1 MIYLLTYLLLP
12 PTNLHFYLCISYF
25 LLNHLTSSRTYLF
38 THLPFI
44 SHLPYCIPTYPPTSH
59 FWSTILHTYLP
70 TCYFTIT
77 ILNPYLSISYFSPT
91 ILYPCLHTN
100 LPIDLPQTSHLPSH
114 VPIYLPTY
122 TLTYLFTYLV
132 LN

>member
-12 PTNLHFYLCISYF
+12 PTNLHFYLCTSYF
-25 LLNHLTSSRTYLF
+25 LLTITSSRTYLF

-44 SHLPYCIPTYPPTSH
+44 SHPPYCIPTYPPTSY
-59 FWSTILHTYLP
+59 FPSTILHTYLP

-77 ILNPYLSISYFSPT
+77 ILNPYLPISYFSPT

-100 LPIDLPQTSHLPSH
+100 LSIYLPQTSHLPSY

-122 TLTYLFTYLV
+122 PLTNLFTYLV
-132 LN
+132 PN